1 MQGCFNSRTV
11 ALMILACLLLLAF
24 GPYPACSSSTHTLK
38 NMSDMEYTSSEC
50 RGIIERW
57 TRSGPIHKDLRT
69 ERLVTATHKAEKF
82 RRAYTREYTRIQWS
96 ESLRVYRGLRYS
108 SGTFKIT

>member
-1 MQGCFNSRTV
+1 MQGCFNSRIA
-11 ALMILACLLLLAF
+11 ALIILTCLLLIAF
-24 GPYPACSSSTHTLK
+24 GPYPACSSSTHTFE
-38 NMSDMEYTSSEC
+38 NMSDMEYASSEC
-50 RGIIERW
+50 RGILERW
-57 TRSGPIHKDLRT
+57 ARSGSIHKDLRT
-69 ERLVTATHKAEKF
+69 ELLVIATHKAEEF